1 MKASFDAPRM
11 VLLTKY
17 CKNLRELQLRG
28 LGMIGESLI
37 TALPYA
43 QRLDTIRIGAE
54 SQISLSTVQSVFNIC
69 GKTLVDVSFL
79 TIKGS
84 RGESQADQWP
94 KAESVKFLSLKA
106 DKESCLDIHGLRD
119 ATPNVTTVTINDWK
133 IFHLHAAAD
142 LSTWTSLESLDLTNT
157 QLGCL
162 PKLPPTLRHL
172 ILSDNIFLNFSQDN
186 DEEPTAL
193 PLLETFA
200 CDSTQFDASII
211 KIITAASIKA
221 GNLKR
226 LSLGRRL
233 CQCLTPVEGEYPP
246 SETLEELS
254 LSFLIIG
261 DQRAVQVASLY
272 PKLRRLD
279 VSGTKVTGV
288 AVRQFVD
295 MGITWL
301 GLNECEQVGPDAVEW
316 ARGKGVEVSFN
327 FPSRSANMRN
337 ARFRDLA
344 F

>member
-1 MKASFDAPRM
+1 MKACFDAPRM
-11 VLLTKY
+11 ALLTKY

-43 QRLDTIRIGAE
+43 QRLDTIHIGAE

-79 TIKGS
+79 NIKGS
-84 RGESQADQWP
+84 RGGFRADQWP
-94 KAESVKFLSLKA
+94 KAESVKFLNLKA
-106 DKESCLDIHGLRD
+106 DKESILDIHGLRD
-119 ATPNVTTVTINDWK
+119 ATPNATTVTLNDWK
-133 IFHLHAAAD
+133 VMPYITD
-142 LSTWTSLESLDLTNT
+142 LSAWTSLESLDLTNT
-157 QLGCL
+157 QLIRL
-162 PKLPPTLRHL
+162 PRLPPTLRHL
-172 ILSDNIFLNFSQDN
+172 ILSDNIFLEFDR
-186 DEEPTAL
+186 DGEEPTVL
-193 PLLETFA
+193 PLLESFA
-200 CDSTQFDASII
+200 CASTHVEGYAI
-211 KIITAASIKA
+211 KMITAASIEA

-233 CQCLTPVEGEYPP
+233 CEWLPGASVEEEYPP

-261 DQRAVQVASLY
+261 DQRVVQVASLY
-272 PKLRRLD
+272 PKLHKLD

-301 GLNECEQVGPDAVEW
+301 GLNECEQVGLDAVEW
-316 ARGKGVEVSFN
+316 ARGKGVDVSFN
-327 FPSRSANMRN
+327 FPSRSANSRN
-337 ARFRDLA
+337 ARFRDLG

>member
-1 MKASFDAPRM
+1 MKACFDAPRM

-17 CKNLRELQLRG
+17 CKNLRELQLQG

-37 TALPYA
+37 MALPYA
-43 QRLDTIRIGAE
+43 QSLNTIHISAD
-54 SQISLSTVQSVFNIC
+54 SQISLSTVQYAFKIC
-69 GKTLVDVSFL
+69 DKTLVNVSFL
-79 TIKGS
+79 NIKGS
-84 RGESQADQWP
+84 RGGFLADRWP
-94 KAESVKFLSLKA
+94 KAESIKFLNLKA

-119 ATPNVTTVTINDWK
+119 AIPNVTTVTLNDWR
-133 IFHLHAAAD
+133 ISQDFIR
-142 LSTWTSLESLDLTNT
+142 LSAWTFLESLDLTNT
-157 QLGCL
+157 QLKCL

-172 ILSDNIFLNFSQDN
+172 ILSDNTLLNFSQDE
-186 DEEPTAL
+186 EEPTAL

-200 CDSTQFDASII
+200 CDSTQLDASII

-233 CQCLTPVEGEYPP
+233 CEWLPGAPVEEEYPP

-261 DQRAVQVASLY
+261 DQRAVQVTSLY
-272 PKLRRLD
+272 PKLHRLD

-316 ARGKGVEVSFN
+316 ARGKEVEVSFN